1 MPTIDFN
8 LADFEDDIKREY
20 CCNDNCLANENLLL
34 QGLAPGNSLKYALQ
48 DYIKQME
55 QNLYGYID
63 NKGLIKTYEEVY
75 NDLKDLLA
83 DYEE

>member
-1 MPTIDFN
+1 MPKIEVDFD
-8 LADFEDDIKREY
+8 LCDYEEDIKREY
-20 CCNDNCLANENLLL
+20 CCNDNCLANNENLLW
-34 QGLAPGNSLKYALQ
+34 QALQ

-75 NDLKDLLA
+75 NDLKDLLMM
-83 DYEE
+83 EE

>member
-1 MPTIDFN
+1 MPKIEVDFD
-8 LADFEDDIKREY
+8 LCDYEEDIMAEY
-20 CCNDNCLANENLLL
+20 CHNNCLT
-34 QGLAPGNSLKYALQ
+34 PDNSLKYALQ

-75 NDLKDLLA
+75 NDLKDLLMM
-83 DYEE
+83 EE